1 MSESSSAE
9 TMLAH
14 MVYFTLKDNSP
25 PAITKMLEACRK
37 YLTGH
42 PGTVFFAVG
51 TLTPDLARE
60 VNVRDFDI
68 ALQVVFKNRAAQDQY
83 QVAERHIQFITE
95 NKENWAKVRVF
106 DADVS

>member
-1 MSESSSAE
+1 MSESPAAE
-9 TMLAH
+9 PMLAH

-25 PAITKMLEACRK
+25 PAIEKMLAASRK

-42 PGTVFFAVG
+42 PGTAFFAVG
-51 TLTPDLARE
+51 TLTPDLTRE